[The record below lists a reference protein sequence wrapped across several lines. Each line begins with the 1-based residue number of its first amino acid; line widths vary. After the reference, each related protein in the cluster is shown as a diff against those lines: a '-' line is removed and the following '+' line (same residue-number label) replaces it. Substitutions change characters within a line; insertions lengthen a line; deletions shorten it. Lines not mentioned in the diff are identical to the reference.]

1 MEIYVNGNKI
11 DYQPLFPLTW
21 GNFFQKLLQHENY
34 IPKDH
39 GIVDIELDD
48 MASLNVMIEQS
59 DRMVPENIN
68 VVKIFTKD
76 SLSITK
82 NGFSKVVT
90 LIDSIKTEIQSTAD
104 LYREGK
110 IQEASSRI
118 VKIMEALKPMIN
130 FINSVGMNFSLN
142 FDEIQY
148 DPNTPLRNKIEQFL
162 HSFEELVD
170 AQEKKDYVE
179 LADYLEY
186 QLLEDM
192 DDWNKIVS
200 LLLREV
206 EASQAAV

>member
-21 GNFFQKLLQHENY
+21 GNFFQKLLQNDNY

-39 GIVDIELDD
+39 GIVDIALDD
-48 MASLNVMIEQS
+48 MASLNVMVEQS
-59 DRMVPENIN
+59 DKMVPENIQ
-68 VVKIFTKD
+68 VIKIFTKD

-90 LIDSIKTEIQSTAD
+90 LIGSIKVEIQATAD
-104 LYREGK
+104 QYREGK
-110 IQEASSRI
+110 IQEASNKI
-118 VKIMEALKPMIN
+118 VKVMEALKPMIN

-142 FDEIQY
+142 FDEILF
-148 DPNTPLRNKIEQFL
+148 DPNTPLRAKVEQFL
-162 HSFEELVD
+162 HSLEELVD

-192 DDWNKIVS
+192 DDWHKIVS
-200 LLLREV
+200 LLLQEV
-206 EASQAAV
+206 EARHKSV